1 MHDNADSADERQW
14 VIWNVTLGLR
24 DTAVLGEIEIGA
36 DGRQAWLDEPYDMV
50 GPFSLDELETTGQI
64 SFEACVVI
72 SQERWQREQVEQRR
86 QAHINRSEYEERVAE
101 AFVRFNARR
110 GYQQETGDSRS
121 TLFERTSDKEHRELL
136 NLPVEGEL
144 KVVQIKVAYRR
155 LAQKA
160 HPDVGGDHELFVQ
173 ITEARDA
180 LLARAS

>member
-64 SFEACVVI
+64 SFEACVVM

-86 QAHINRSEYEERVAE
+86 QAHINRREYEERVAE
-101 AFVRFNARR
+101 AFARFNARR

-121 TLFERTSDKEHRELL
+121 TLFERSSDKEHRELL
-136 NLPVEGEL
+136 NLPAEGEL

-180 LLARAS
+180 LLERAS